1 MRSAPP
7 ERFPPLGD
15 KPRCRPQSVRRSVRP
30 VTQPWWQPP
39 FVEPITFL
47 AALAGTNTAARWLSV
62 DAEGSAKLA
71 LEVPASDLEAVIEL
85 RHLAGKVLRV
95 TGVED

>member
-1 MRSAPP
+1 MKEIIFS
-7 ERFPPLGD
+7 
-15 KPRCRPQSVRRSVRP
+15 
-30 VTQPWWQPP
+30 
-39 FVEPITFL
+39 

-62 DAEGSAKLA
+62 DAEGSAKLS

-95 TGVED
+95 TVVED